1 MPSNRPFVPIDS
13 FERLRRNLKPNLADC
28 RRIREVW
35 EIRRRNNELRDSGF
49 SVSLANQCTNEL
61 RAIAEEEA
69 RCALGL
75 LDHARKAI
83 EATLPQA
90 QEYRDCIVESESRD
104 GNLETLPAEV
114 KSEVE
119 KHDAAIARMKEVLAA
134 IDAANQE

>member
-1 MPSNRPFVPIDS
+1 MTSNRLFVPIEVS
-13 FERLRRNLKPNLADC
+13 ERARLRLKPNLADC

-35 EIRRRNNELRDSGF
+35 LQHQLDNQNRDSGYST
-49 SVSLANQCTNEL
+49 SVAIGCLKEL
-61 RAIAEEEA
+61 RAIAEDEA
-69 RCALGL
+69 QCALGL
-75 LDHARKAI
+75 LDQARKAI

-104 GNLETLPAEV
+104 GDLATLPADV

-134 IDAANQE
+134 IDAAEQE